1 MIRDASNGAEGI
13 DVSRETRRR
22 LDAFEAILRKWNRSI
37 NLVSKGSLNEVQTRH
52 IADSVQVFRA
62 APAGR
67 RWVDL
72 GSGGGFPGL
81 VVAVLAAE
89 EAPEM
94 RVTLVESDQRKAA
107 FLRSAA
113 RACGVT
119 CEVLAKR
126 AEDLPPLG
134 ADLMSARALTELS
147 PLLEHAARHLDPTGT
162 ALFPKGA
169 TWRKEVERARET
181 WSFQMEAIP
190 SRTESGAVIL
200 KISEV
205 SRV

>member
-107 FLRSAA
+107 FLRSVLP
-113 RACGVT
+113 GVVVP
-119 CEVLAKR
+119 E
-126 AEDLPPLG
+126 
-134 ADLMSARALTELS
+134 
-147 PLLEHAARHLDPTGT
+147 LLEFG
-162 ALFPKGA
+162 
-169 TWRKEVERARET
+169 E
-181 WSFQMEAIP
+181 
-190 SRTESGAVIL
+190 
-200 KISEV
+200 
-205 SRV
+205 